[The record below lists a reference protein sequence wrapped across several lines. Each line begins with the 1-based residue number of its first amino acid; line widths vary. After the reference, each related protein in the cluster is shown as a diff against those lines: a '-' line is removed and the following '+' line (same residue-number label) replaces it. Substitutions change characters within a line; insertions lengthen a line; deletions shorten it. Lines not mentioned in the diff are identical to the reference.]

1 MVSSKKEKSLTSL
14 FFDKSF
20 IVVILFYQDTMQEL

>member
-1 MVSSKKEKSLTSL
+1 MVNSKKRSQWLL